1 MEQPKF
7 YSNQRPAG
15 REHIPLHPKGFVA
28 LRIVQLVVGLACL
41 GLCGFGVAV
50 LTFSGDSLMLFTA
63 VATLIASIYCLVA
76 HFGPPTAYN
85 YWAILGL
92 DIFLLVF
99 WLASFALLA
108 SQVAA
113 FMSYY
118 SYYSSYSSSYSD
130 YYTYSTYD
138 AAVITYAAILAG
150 AAGLGGLEF
159 ILYIVSLSMHSVMVH
174 RHRKA
179 GLHCMP
185 LESSSYPAP
194 AGGKMEMQPPLQ
206 QLHPQLAPVYH
217 PNSGNPPQNMHQYPQ
232 QPTTSPVSPQPTGGS
247 YAQGP
252 PVSLNPHQSPYEA
265 DGQQR
270 H

>member
-1 MEQPKF
+1 MEQPKI

-15 REHIPLHPKGFVA
+15 KEHIPLYPRGFVA
-28 LRIVQLVVGLACL
+28 LRIVQLVVGLVCL
-41 GLCGFGVAV
+41 GLCAYGVTV
-50 LTFSGDSLMLFTA
+50 LAFSGDSLMLFTA

-108 SQVAA
+108 AQVAPLL
-113 FMSYY
+113 SYY
-118 SYYSSYSSSYSD
+118 SYYSSTYSEYYG
-130 YYTYSTYD
+130 YYTTYD
-138 AAVITYAAILAG
+138 AAVLTYAGILAG

-194 AGGKMEMQPPLQ
+194 AGGKIEMQPQLQ
-206 QLHPQLAPVYH
+206 QPHPQLAPVYH
-217 PNSGNPPQNMHQYPQ
+217 PNSGNPPQNIHQYPQ
-232 QPTTSPVSPQPTGGS
+232 QSTASPVSPQPTGGS

-265 DGQQR
+265 DGHER
-270 H
+270 R

>member
-1 MEQPKF
+1 MEQPKT

-15 REHIPLHPKGFVA
+15 KEHIPLYPRGFVA
-28 LRIVQLVVGLACL
+28 LRIVQLIIGLVCL

-50 LTFSGDSLMLFTA
+50 LAFSGDSLMLFTA
-63 VATLIASIYCLVA
+63 IATLIASIYCLVA

-108 SQVAA
+108 AQVAPLL
-113 FMSYY
+113 SYY
-118 SYYSSYSSSYSD
+118 SYYSSTYSEYG
-130 YYTYSTYD
+130 YYTTYD
-138 AAVITYAAILAG
+138 AAVLTYAGILAG

-194 AGGKMEMQPPLQ
+194 AGGKIEMQPPLQ
-206 QLHPQLAPVYH
+206 QPHPQPAPVYH
-217 PNSGNPPQNMHQYPQ
+217 PNSGNPPHNIHQYQ
-232 QPTTSPVSPQPTGGS
+232 HQSTASPVSPQPTGGS

-265 DGQQR
+265 DGHER
-270 H
+270 R